1 LDAGFAIYPSAM
13 SAAECGALLVAISAS
28 RNPPARAGTRH
39 LMSNAAVAAAACDS
53 RLMSIAAQ
61 FVGHAAVPFSATLFV
76 KTEQANWL
84 IAWHQ
89 DTALP
94 MAAPFEST
102 GWGPWSKK
110 SGIHFSH
117 APAWALSRI
126 IALRLHLDDSTE
138 RNGPLRVLPGSQK
151 GGVLTDPEVLAM
163 AASAQPVEC
172 LVGRGGVLAMRPLL
186 IHASSKSVNEQPR
199 RVLHILYADALELA
213 PGIRL
218 AVA

>member
-1 LDAGFAIYPSAM
+1 MSNPAVRALASDPRLLARAAAHVGPSA
-13 SAAECGALLVAISAS
+13 L
-28 RNPPARAGTRH
+28 
-39 LMSNAAVAAAACDS
+39 
-53 RLMSIAAQ
+53 
-61 FVGHAAVPFSATLFV
+61 PFSATLFE

-94 MAAPFEST
+94 LAAHSDRP

-110 SGIHFSH
+110 GGILFAH
-117 APAWALSRI
+117 APAMALERV

-138 RNGPLRVLPGSQK
+138 FNGPLRVLPGSHRH
-151 GGVLTDPEVLAM
+151 GVMTDESVLA
-163 AASAQPVEC
+163 AVSAVKTTEC
-172 LVGRGGVLAMRPLL
+172 LCARGGVIAMRPLL
-186 IHASSKSVNEQPR
+186 IHASSKSTVDLPR
-199 RVLHILYADALELA
+199 RVLHILYSDSLELA